1 MSGGLLDRLDEHGVR
16 RADGDIAA
24 ILQHMR
30 VLLGTRQG
38 GSASTPG
45 FGLRDITDA
54 IHSFPVGAQQI
65 GSRIRA
71 AIESFEPRLAR
82 GVSVELLNT
91 DATGQPS
98 SLYLEYKIVARLASD
113 RRRVIT
119 FHACVSPDQ
128 SVSLDLAG

>member
-1 MSGGLLDRLDEHGVR
+1 MSGGLLDRLDELGVR
-16 RADGDIAA
+16 RADDEITA

-45 FGLRDITDA
+45 FGLHDITDA
-54 IHSFPVGAQQI
+54 VHSYPVGAQQI

-82 GVSVELLNT
+82 GIHVELLNN
-91 DATGQPS
+91 DISGRPA
-98 SLYLEYKIVARLASD
+98 SLYLEYKVVARLASD
-113 RRRVIT
+113 RRRVLV

-128 SVSLDLAG
+128 SISLDIQG